1 MSSALKSFAKTVF
14 RFTVPIIL
22 ASAAIYLVPM
32 RANSHSPIKS
42 SINNWANGI
51 SAKVAKVGVD
61 MAIRNGEYHHS
72 EAIDKDLRIY
82 ISPDESGFY
91 DVLTFKYDFT
101 FSLAFSMWIMLLA
114 GQFILSK
121 QTVKDALVVTS
132 KVATISA
139 IAFFAMFILRDLVF
153 GAIVAIKGVRIV
165 GTFDNQVRMAIIL
178 LMAGLIVLPS
188 WSSERRS
195 K

>member
-1 MSSALKSFAKTVF
+1 MSLALKSCAKAAT
-14 RFTVPIIL
+14 RFVVPIIL
-22 ASAAIYLVPM
+22 ACIAIYLVPLS
-32 RANSHSPIKS
+32 ASKSSPIKV
-42 SINNWANGI
+42 SINNWANEI

-61 MAIRNGEYHHS
+61 LTIPNAEYHHCKAVNK
-72 EAIDKDLRIY
+72 ELQIY

-91 DVLTFKYDFT
+91 DVLTFKYDFI

-114 GQFILSK
+114 GQFIFSK

-132 KVATISA
+132 KVAAISA
-139 IAFFAMFILRDLVF
+139 VAFFAMLILRDIIF
-153 GAIVAIKGVRIV
+153 GAIVAVKGVRVV